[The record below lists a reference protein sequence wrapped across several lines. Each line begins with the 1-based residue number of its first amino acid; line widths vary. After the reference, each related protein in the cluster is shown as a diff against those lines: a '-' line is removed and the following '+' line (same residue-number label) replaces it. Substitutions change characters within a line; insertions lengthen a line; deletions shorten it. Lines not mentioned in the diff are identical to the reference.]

1 MNTTMTKINQSKL
14 TKDLTSLE
22 DGTSVQDTFRLAN
35 ARNKAL
41 RGQRS
46 RSNTWSWLVL
56 GSSCAALAIIMLT
69 PLSME
74 TSPYVDTT
82 LAINGPEQFAAADQ
96 DEGLTFYYWL
106 DVYDAYE

>member
-1 MNTTMTKINQSKL
+1 MDTTMTNIDQKKL
-14 TKDLTSLE
+14 TEDLLSIE
-22 DGTSVQDTFRLAN
+22 DGTSVKDSCQLAI

-46 RSNTWSWLVL
+46 RSNTWSWIVL

-74 TSPYVDTT
+74 TSPYADTT
-82 LAINGPEQFAAADQ
+82 LAISDSEQFATIASIDTN
-96 DEGLTFYYWL
+96 EELGFYY
-106 DVYDAYE
+106 

>member
-1 MNTTMTKINQSKL
+1 MTNIDQKKL
-14 TKDLTSLE
+14 TEDLLSIE
-22 DGTSVQDTFRLAN
+22 DGTSVKDSFQLAI

-46 RSNTWSWLVL
+46 RSNTWSWIVL

-74 TSPYVDTT
+74 TSPYADTT
-82 LAINGPEQFAAADQ
+82 LTISDSEQFATIASIDTNE
-96 DEGLTFYYWL
+96 DLGFYYWL
-106 DVYDAYE
+106 DIYEQ

>member
-1 MNTTMTKINQSKL
+1 MTNIDQKKL
-14 TKDLTSLE
+14 TEDLLSIE
-22 DGTSVQDTFRLAN
+22 DGTSVKDSFQLAI

-46 RSNTWSWLVL
+46 RSNTWSWVVL

-74 TSPYVDTT
+74 TSPYADTT
-82 LAINGPEQFAAADQ
+82 LAISDSEQFATIASIDTNE
-96 DEGLTFYYWL
+96 DLGFYYWL
-106 DVYDAYE
+106 DIYEQ